1 MPPAYWPY
9 TYAALWSKASL
20 ELNIVN
26 KRQLKIFKSNL
37 LSFYLLIALMSHS
50 FLLRPQEDGRSRVLL
65 ELTSRL
71 HWWVQRSFRDAL
83 VWADWLLVAAVACLP
98 VQRVEHRASGV
109 VGTWSTIEPSPVPS
123 ATQRVNRA
131 TILNETREGGA
142 GQGIEP
148 GAWCCPPVSRSVHV
162 RSHER
167 ERAWSNL
174 SCFPLGFISSLTD
187 LKSNVKMRLLV
198 HEEPRLHLLTF
209 TLVWVLATMLR
220 KVVSTL
226 KLI

>member
-167 ERAWSNL
+167 ERMVKPFLFS
-174 SCFPLGFISSLTD
+174 SGIHFISDRSEIQCENEIASTWRTETPP
-187 LKSNVKMRLLV
+187 SNFYSCLG
-198 HEEPRLHLLTF
+198 PSNN
-209 TLVWVLATMLR
+209 A
-220 KVVSTL
+220 
-226 KLI
+226 